1 MKIFTRF
8 TIILFLFIL
17 FGNEKSSASHVAGGE
32 ITWKC
37 VGGGQYVFKVT
48 IYRNCDGIP
57 VMLSSF
63 PLKHDFPGIPDIDC
77 NLISVA
83 DVSPS
88 CSSSTNRLNCGSDL
102 TSMSGLIGSVT
113 RYTFQSSPIG
123 LVGVPAPPVNGYTI
137 YTQTECCRPSDILNI
152 NTSGGF
158 AQTLRAKMYGFIAD
172 GNTTPNNLSICFD
185 NSPDFSETPN
195 LVTYQY
201 GKEYSF
207 SNSAVDKDN
216 DDLNYSFDYPL
227 MADITDTAFFI
238 PGYSITNP
246 IPRISANGLNN
257 KTGDLSFTPIIAG
270 KFLSV
275 VKVSSRKCGQ
285 IVSEIY
291 RDITLSVINDPNIN
305 LLTLNELPV
314 LKPVFKNSTSFDTTI
329 VAGDTLLFKISVADS
344 NVSGISSLQGMNVYV
359 NGLAMGAENKSLTL
373 CPFPPCAILN
383 KDINVNSGLITSRP
397 QLITNQITSVPGDT
411 LGYGFSFQP
420 TVSNPTTDFYFY
432 WPTSCSNLNINNSC
446 GLSNQVIYNFV
457 VTAKDDYCLA
467 PGRDVRTISVTLTAP
482 NSLCFSS
489 INQINKNVLISL
501 SPNPANDV
509 VNWIFQNPTNSKT
522 YLEVYSITGQLLIN
536 KITNDNFLEIKNFD
550 SGMYFL
556 KINNGENLYSGK
568 FIKE

>member
-8 TIILFLFIL
+8 TIILFLCIL

-37 VGGGQYVFKVT
+37 VGGGQYVFKVI

-57 VMLSSF
+57 VMSSSL
-63 PLKHDFPGIPDIDC
+63 PLKNSFPGIPDIEC
-77 NLISVA
+77 NLISIA

-88 CSSSTNRLNCGSDL
+88 CASTTNRLNCGSDL
-102 TSMSGLIGSVT
+102 NSMLGLVGSVT
-113 RYTFQSSPIG
+113 RYTFQSIPIS
-123 LVGVPAPPVNGYTI
+123 LVGVPAPPTFGYII
-137 YTQTECCRPSDILNI
+137 YANTECCRSGDILNI
-152 NTSGGF
+152 NTSAGIS
-158 AQTLRAKMYGFIAD
+158 QTLRAKMFPFTAN
-172 GNTTPNNLSICFD
+172 GNPTPNDLSICFD

-201 GKEYSF
+201 GKEYSI
-207 SNSAVDKDN
+207 SNNAIDNDN
-216 DDLNYSFDYPL
+216 DDLSYSFDYPL
-227 MADITDTAFFI
+227 MENITDTAFFS

-270 KFLSV
+270 KFLTV

-291 RDITLSVINDPNIN
+291 RDISLNVINDPNTN
-305 LLTLNELPV
+305 LLTQNKLPV
-314 LKPVFKNSTSFDTTI
+314 LQPVFKNNTSFDTTI

-344 NVSGISSLQGMNVYV
+344 NASGTSSLQGMNVYV
-359 NGLAMGAENKSLTL
+359 NGLAMGSENKSLTL

-383 KDINVNSGLITSRP
+383 KDINVNSGSITSRP
-397 QLITNQITSVPGDT
+397 QIITNQITNVPGDT

-420 TVSNPTTDFYFY
+420 TALKPTADFYFY
-432 WPTSCSNLNINNSC
+432 WPTSCSNLNLNSSC
-446 GLSNQVIYNFV
+446 GLPNQVIYNFV

-467 PGRDVRTISVTLTAP
+467 PARDVRTISVTLTAP
-482 NSLCFSS
+482 NPVCFSS

-509 VNWIFQNPTNSKT
+509 INWILPNPTNSKT
-522 YLEVYSITGQLLIN
+522 YLEVYSITGQLLA
-536 KITNDNFLEIKNFD
+536 KEITNDNFLEIKNFD

-556 KINNGENLYSGK
+556 KMKNGDNFYSGK